1 MEQPDPTP
9 PDEEVLSAQIIER
22 LLRHD
27 ELDEEELALLE
38 ANPAARV
45 ELHRLQL
52 AEAWLTEPFQASA
65 PDAAEEGSCPS
76 AEDLFDYGQK
86 IEPTGLNIARQ
97 VEVAEHLK
105 SCAECEA
112 LVSKLAER
120 PPSPLI
126 VVDSPLPD
134 PVPQPSPRPRS
145 SRAMRLARGPRPT
158 PRSGLRHVPFLVAAS
173 LLAVLMLSG
182 WPSSVLGKDPMGF
195 PSPAVMRGNTSQ
207 RLVSPKDL
215 VLSRSRDL
223 PGLPRL
229 SDIVFEVRP
238 EHGDARYDVY
248 VYQGHSSALE
258 SAEERM
264 VLYHFTSSEPTLRL
278 AGPLPTGR
286 YSWEAWSVR
295 ELDGTPRRLGE
306 ANFNVVHNPGLER
319 AILHKGGNVSAVRE
333 LHENNF
339 IADARALARD
349 LVQKGMCNL
358 YEAERYLA
366 VTPAD

>member
-1 MEQPDPTP
+1 
-9 PDEEVLSAQIIER
+9 
-22 LLRHD
+22 
-27 ELDEEELALLE
+27 
-38 ANPAARV
+38 
-45 ELHRLQL
+45 
-52 AEAWLTEPFQASA
+52 
-65 PDAAEEGSCPS
+65 
-76 AEDLFDYGQK
+76 
-86 IEPTGLNIARQ
+86 
-97 VEVAEHLK
+97 
-105 SCAECEA
+105 
-112 LVSKLAER
+112 
-120 PPSPLI
+120 
-126 VVDSPLPD
+126 
-134 PVPQPSPRPRS
+134 
-145 SRAMRLARGPRPT
+145 MRLARGPRPV

-173 LLAVLMLSG
+173 LLAVLVLSG

-215 VLSRSRDL
+215 VLSRSKDL

-248 VYQGHSSALE
+248 IYQGHSSALE
-258 SAEERM
+258 RAEERL
-264 VLYHFTSSEPTLRL
+264 VLYHITSSEPTLRL
-278 AGPLPTGR
+278 AGPLPSGR
-286 YSWEAWSVR
+286 YSWEAWSIR

-306 ANFNVVHNPGLER
+306 TNFNVVYNPGLEQ
-319 AILHKGGNVSAVRE
+319 AILHKGGNVAAVRE

-339 IADARALARD
+339 TADARALARD

>member
-22 LLRHD
+22 LLRYD
-27 ELDEEELALLE
+27 ELDDEELAVLE
-38 ANPAARV
+38 ADPAARV

-52 AEAWLTEPFQASA
+52 AEAWLTEPFQEKDVE
-65 PDAAEEGSCPS
+65 PTQECSCPS
-76 AEDLFDYGQK
+76 ADDLFDYGQK

-105 SCAECEA
+105 VCPDCEA

-134 PVPQPSPRPRS
+134 PVPTPAPRPRS
-145 SRAMRLARGPRPT
+145 SRAIRLARGPRPSH
-158 PRSGLRHVPFLVAAS
+158 RSGLRHVPFLVAAS
-173 LLAVLMLSG
+173 LLAVLVVSG
-182 WPSSVLGKDPMGF
+182 WPSSVLGKDPMSF

-215 VLSRSRDL
+215 VLARSRDL

-229 SDIVFEVRP
+229 SDVVFEVRP

-258 SAEERM
+258 SADKRL
-264 VLYHFTSSEPTLRL
+264 VLYHITSSEPTLQL

-295 ELDGTPRRLGE
+295 DLDGTPRRLGE
-306 ANFNVVHNPGLER
+306 ANFNVVLNPGLER
-319 AILHKGGNVSAVRE
+319 AILHKGGNVAAVRE

-339 IADARALARD
+339 VADARALARE